1 MTFVELLAV
10 SAILLMLAGGMAA
23 LAINVQDS
31 GRHNFQQ
38 AMSLQHGLVVLQR
51 IQRTVGSA
59 TVNPEFPGF
68 LAFAEVVAGNSY
80 PDALVVWHAPGGAAD
95 PAGLPR
101 MNELVVF
108 CPNPDLPNELW
119 EIRSPGDTR
128 VAPAPADTSAWA
140 AELDDLKSS
149 QQANRIVLTRLLR
162 SAQVVGAGGGAAVR
176 RGVVRFETTLR
187 PSQAEWSQ
195 FLAGTLAWNSLPWA
209 QGIHGT
215 QTGLRQAWC
224 RFEFQLFP
232 ADTNDHNQE
241 AAIPFFGSAAVMYE
255 LPHP

>member
-31 GRHNFQQ
+31 GRHNYQQ
-38 AMSLQHGLVVLQR
+38 ATALQHGLVVLQR
-51 IQRTVGSA
+51 IQRAMVSSTA
-59 TVNPEFPGF
+59 NEQFPGF
-68 LAFAEVVAGNSY
+68 LAFAEVVAGDSY
-80 PDALVVWHAPGGAAD
+80 PDTVVIWHAPGGAAD

-108 CPNPDLPNELW
+108 CPNPADPNELW
-119 EIRSPGDTR
+119 EIQSPNDTR
-128 VAPAPADTSAWA
+128 VAPAASDTAAWA

-149 QQANRIVLTRLLR
+149 QQANRVVLTRLLR
-162 SAQVVGAGGGAAVR
+162 SAQVDGGAAAR
-176 RGVVRFETTLR
+176 RGVLRFETTLR
-187 PSQAEWSQ
+187 PSQVEWDQ
-195 FLAGTLAWNSLPWA
+195 FLAGTRSWDSLAWA

-215 QTGLRQAWC
+215 RTGLRQAWC

-232 ADTNDHNQE
+232 ADSHHDRQE
-241 AAIPFFGSAAVMYE
+241 TAIPFFGSAAVMYE
-255 LPHP
+255 LQHP